1 MLDLKEV
8 LVVNCIAVLMMIF
21 LLRYR
26 YKHGKN
32 PHADSRI
39 YSLMAFI
46 TLLGAIAETGGF
58 LVDGYTMAC
67 GRFLNYLFNS
77 LSFLGTSSIG
87 LLWCFY
93 VDLHVNKNYKRTFRI
108 GKFLAIPW
116 LLEVAAIIAN
126 AAGVGILFTISD
138 DNVYSR
144 ATWVGIGYLTLI
156 FYFACSMYIVNRAE
170 RQVLHLNF
178 FPIQYF
184 LLPCLAGVIT
194 QFIWYGITTSWISV
208 AIALTFVQM
217 QSDSENLLM
226 DALSGLYNRRYLNGI
241 LQKKDIIQG
250 RSLFGIMFDV
260 NDFKSIN
267 DNFGHAKGDQAIRVI
282 GDILFKSM
290 PDGGMPIRYAGDE
303 FVVLL
308 SNVSQEKVNATI
320 AEINA
325 NIAAFNASSAEPFK
339 LSIAIGQARLGLDEN
354 VEEFLSNMDAAMYE
368 EKRKYHMEHK

>member
-1 MLDLKEV
+1 
-8 LVVNCIAVLMMIF
+8 MMTF

-39 YSLMAFI
+39 YSAMALI
-46 TLLGAIAETGGF
+46 TLIGAIAETGGF
-58 LVDGYTMAC
+58 LVDGSTMAG

-77 LSFLGTSSIG
+77 LSFLGTDSIG
-87 LLWCFY
+87 FLWCMY

-108 GKFLAIPW
+108 GKYLAIPW
-116 LLEVAAIIAN
+116 LLEVAALIAN

-144 ATWVGIGYLTLI
+144 ATFVALGYVTLI
-156 FYFACSMYIVNRAE
+156 FYFACSMYIVQRAE

-184 LLPCLAGVIT
+184 LLPCMVGVIT

-217 QSDSENLLM
+217 QYDSENLLV

-308 SNVSQEKVNATI
+308 SNVSQEQVNATI

-325 NIAAFNASSAEPFK
+325 NVAAFNASGAEPFK
-339 LSIAIGQARLGLDEN
+339 LSIAIGQARLGLDED
-354 VEEFLSNMDAAMYE
+354 VEKFLSNMDAAMYE
-368 EKRKYHMEHK
+368 EKRKFHAARA